1 MTTVAKIVAGIIAL
15 IPVLY
20 IGSCS
25 VINHQRERGFDQVK
39 VGDTEA
45 QVIAA
50 MGEPVARETASNRL
64 AKYGAPEC
72 QGPCS
77 QRLWYPN
84 KLSLAGEAWAVE
96 LDGSGRVVHT
106 AHVTSP

>member
-1 MTTVAKIVAGIIAL
+1 MSTTAKIVVGIIVL
-15 IPVLY
+15 IPALY

-25 VINHQRERGFDQVK
+25 VIDHQREHGFDQLK
-39 VGDTEA
+39 TGDSET

-50 MGEPVARETASNRL
+50 MGEPVARETASKRL

-72 QGPCS
+72 QGGA